1 MKLTPSILKT
11 LVASICVFTVYILIM
26 ATMSIRQKYFPEFI
40 VQTIL
45 YLSYLSMSFI
55 MVANIGIILIVFY
68 HWYLIVQGNEW
79 ESQLMIPNLISDI
92 AVMLISLTL
101 TLLAYVILNEGV

>member
-1 MKLTPSILKT
+1 MQLTPSILKT
-11 LVASICVFTVYILIM
+11 LIASICIFTVYILIM
-26 ATMSIRQKYFPEFI
+26 ATMSIRQNYFPGFI
-40 VQTIL
+40 LQTIL

-55 MVANIGIILIVFY
+55 MVANIGIILIVLY

-92 AVMLISLTL
+92 AVMLISVTL